1 MGANQNLRSLDN
13 GGYKV
18 KFNGTIQRLES
29 SDVKIKKTFV
39 DRLDGNKTKKFDHSN
54 IFSHTFTF
62 QEAVEKMPDRHNVHL
77 GLLALLGSEIEQ
89 AEMGAAEDPSDWTQS
104 SNLLTHEFG
113 HTLGATLHDDEFYD
127 EERAPS
133 LIMWSKVDS
142 SASVWSEKARKA
154 IKERDKSCLGKGG
167 APTKTKK
174 KKKKPRQYREKK
186 I

>member
-1 MGANQNLRSLDN
+1 MGL
-13 GGYKV
+13 V
-18 KFNGTIQRLES
+18 
-29 SDVKIKKTFV
+29 
-39 DRLDGNKTKKFDHSN
+39 
-54 IFSHTFTF
+54 
-62 QEAVEKMPDRHNVHL
+62 L
-77 GLLALLGSEIEQ
+77 GIR
-89 AEMGAAEDPSDWTQS
+89 DPSDWTQS

-154 IKERDKSCLGKGG
+154 IKEHDKSCLGKGG

-174 KKKKPRQYREKK
+174 KKKNTGKIKK
-186 I
+186 KKKKKKKKK